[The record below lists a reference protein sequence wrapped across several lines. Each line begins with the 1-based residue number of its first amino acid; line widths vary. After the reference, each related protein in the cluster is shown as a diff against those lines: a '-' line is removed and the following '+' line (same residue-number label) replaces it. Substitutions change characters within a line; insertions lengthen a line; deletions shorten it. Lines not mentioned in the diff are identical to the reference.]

1 MQEHSYDFQV
11 GLKYQ
16 LYNSIFLTLHFA
28 TIKKTGIE
36 LPVFRQFIEQGL
48 EEGKS
53 PLQII
58 NEYFEENKEYD
69 DRESKPG
76 LLFRLIQ
83 YVERQIVLIDALE
96 EAAYSKLNDL
106 HGEGSLSYFLDR
118 VGKDNKSEVLKKVLE
133 DFRVKVVLTAHPTQ
147 FYPGNV
153 LGIINDLSES
163 FEANDL
169 HQIRILLEQLGQ
181 TPFFKKEKPTPFDEA
196 TSLGWYLENIFYH
209 AIPKVLGRVMD
220 HFDLDEISNYRLLEV
235 GFWPGGDRDGNPF
248 VTTDIT
254 WQVARRLQFIL
265 YKAYYNDV
273 RKLKRRLTFRDVY
286 PTVEDME
293 DALRYALF
301 EKDNEHVFDLL
312 GFQDRLSIVYHSL
325 VEKHNGFMADE
336 VKMLLIKTKVFGSHF
351 ASLDIRQDSR
361 VVHKAFTHLFGEQVD
376 SIDAIED
383 YFELKAPQ
391 AIPEH
396 IDHVINDTL
405 SVFNSIT
412 RIQENCG
419 ELACHRF
426 IISNCRSEKSV
437 LEIYAMAKACG
448 MSTPLNLD
456 IIPLFETIDDLRKS
470 QDVMEDL
477 YSSETYRNH
486 LTRRG
491 DRQYIMLGFSDGTK
505 DGGYFSANWSIYK
518 AKERM
523 TRVARDFGIDVVF
536 FDGRGGPPARGGGN
550 VRKYYAAQG
559 KNIENKEIQL
569 TIQGQTVS
577 SKFSSVTAA
586 GHYLENLLTAGLEN
600 SVYDH
605 DAQRQPHHDS
615 CMQEIADIS
624 LKAYVD
630 LKNRYDFLPYLENRS
645 PLTYF
650 GKTNIGSRPSK
661 RGGNSKLTLDDLRAI
676 PFVGSWSAMKQ
687 NVPGYYGLG
696 IALKEVAEKH
706 GKQRLEELF
715 TTNPFFTSLINNS
728 MQSLSKTRMELTSYL
743 GKDPEYGALWN
754 TINDENIQTQ
764 EMISGLLKNVGWDDV
779 LASMHS
785 IELRESVVLP
795 LLIIQQYALMQLER
809 DEDDVRIYEKL
820 IIRTLYGI
828 INAARNSA

>member
-28 TIKKTGIE
+28 TIKQTGIE

-48 EEGKS
+48 EDGKS

-58 NEYFEENKEYD
+58 NEYFEENKD
-69 DRESKPG
+69 LDNRDKPG
-76 LLFRLIQ
+76 LLFRFIQ

-96 EAAYSKLNDL
+96 EAGYSKLNDL
-106 HGEGSLSYFLDR
+106 QGEGSLSYFLDR
-118 VGKDNKSEVLKKVLE
+118 VRQDERSDILRKVLD

-147 FYPGNV
+147 FYPGYV

-163 FEANDL
+163 FESNDL
-169 HQIRILLEQLGQ
+169 HEIRTLLEQLGQ

-209 AIPKVLGRVMD
+209 AIPKVLSKVID
-220 HFDLDEISNYRLLEV
+220 HFDIDEMANYRLLEV

-254 WQVARRLQFIL
+254 WQVAQRLQFIL

-273 RKLKRRLTFRDVY
+273 RKLKRRLTFRSLY
-286 PTVEDME
+286 LQMEAME

-301 EKDNEHVFDLL
+301 EKDDDHVFDLQL
-312 GFQDRLSIVYHSL
+312 FQNGLSAVLKSL
-325 VEKHNGFMADE
+325 KKDHNGFMADE

-361 VVHKAFTHLFGEQVD
+361 VVNRAFKHLFGPSVD
-376 SIDAIED
+376 NLEGPED
-383 YFELKAPQ
+383 YFKLTGPTI
-391 AIPEH
+391 IPDHE
-396 IDHVINDTL
+396 DHVITDTL
-405 SVFNSIT
+405 NVFRSIT
-412 RIQENCG
+412 KIQENCG

-448 MSTPLNLD
+448 MAVPLSLD
-456 IIPLFETIDDLRKS
+456 IVPLFETIDDLRKS
-470 QDVMEDL
+470 QDVMDVL
-477 YSSETYRNH
+477 YSSEIYREH
-486 LTRRG
+486 LSRRG
-491 DRQYIMLGFSDGTK
+491 DKQYIMLGFSDGTK

-523 TRVARDFGIDVVF
+523 TRIARDHGIDVVF

-559 KNIENKEIQL
+559 RNIENKEIQL

-586 GHYLENLLTAGLEN
+586 AHYLENLLTAGLEN

-605 DAQRQPHHDS
+605 DAQRQPHHDGW
-615 CMQEIADIS
+615 MQEIADIS
-624 LKAYVD
+624 LKAYID
-630 LKNRYDFLPYLENRS
+630 LKKRDDFLPYLEKRS

-661 RGGNSKLTLDDLRAI
+661 RGGSSKLTLDDLRAI

-706 GKQRLEELF
+706 GSERLEELF

-728 MQSLSKTRMELTSYL
+728 MQSLSKTRMELTRYL
-743 GKDPEYGALWN
+743 GKDEEYGDLWN
-754 TINDENIQTQ
+754 TINDENQQTQ
-764 EMISGLLKNVGWDDV
+764 EMISSLLKNVGWDDA

-809 DEDDVRIYEKL
+809 EEGDVKTYERL